1 MARRRW
7 TLLVP
12 LTALGAGLLFAT
24 SASTAQGTD
33 LRADR
38 RLQLT
43 ELIARE
49 RAALE
54 RRADAAVELREQV
67 DAASAEVAERDSR
80 VTAAAASRELE
91 VAAGLTAVR
100 GPAVTVSLDDAP
112 ASPGGRRCRTSPT
125 TSWCTSRTSR
135 RSSTR
140 CGPGERRP

>member
-1 MARRRW
+1 MARRPW
-7 TLLVP
+7 ALLVP

-54 RRADAAVELREQV
+54 RRADAAVELRAQV
-67 DAASAEVAERDSR
+67 DAASAAFAERD
-80 VTAAAASRELE
+80 
-91 VAAGLTAVR
+91 
-100 GPAVTVSLDDAP
+100 
-112 ASPGGRRCRTSPT
+112 
-125 TSWCTSRTSR
+125 
-135 RSSTR
+135 
-140 CGPGERRP
+140 

>member
-1 MARRRW
+1 MARRPW

-54 RRADAAVELREQV
+54 RRADAAVELRKQV
-67 DAASAEVAERDSR
+67 EAASAEVAERDSR
-80 VTAAAASRELE
+80 VTAAAAPRELE
-91 VAAGLTAVR
+91 VAAG
-100 GPAVTVSLDDAP
+100 
-112 ASPGGRRCRTSPT
+112 
-125 TSWCTSRTSR
+125 
-135 RSSTR
+135 
-140 CGPGERRP
+140 